1 MVDSPAVE
9 KGKAEREAKGR
20 PGYVC
25 QICWR
30 TYDAEPDEGG
40 KLPPSIN
47 ADPVLVIEGES
58 VTETTTRDVT
68 LTILA
73 FGGSQMKLSNDS
85 VLTGAQWELYATEK
99 SWQLTTGGNEKVV
112 YMRILYLTND
122 TSEVVTDTILPV
134 LPSNLSVTIVEGDSS
149 TSNLVDLSISAD
161 NADSMRIGNQ
171 ADLSAVEWVAY
182 GGSVE
187 DWDLGDGGGALAA
200 GESQSGESIIRTRPT
215 RGLEKNVLGKT
226 SKLPSKKSSSSGAQ
240 RLRPD
245 EILSA
250 DSPRSSASPPRLV
263 ASEAM
268 VTTSHTVYAQFK
280 NDFEAASDVVS
291 DQVIVHIPG
300 AITINGGD
308 ATTSSRFVTLTLSC
322 DYADL
327 MALDTSATALAAG
340 PNWQTYAATI
350 SDFELPTGAGTKSV
364 YVIFHNSSGAESDIY
379 SDDIAPQLIENEA
392 IEIIGTVAAD
402 TVNSN
407 IVDIELNADYADS
420 VMLSGSSDFTGAE
433 WIAMADTVYGWDI
446 ISGSIATSASENIR
460 SPVLKNSGDSFADKG
475 LVNRRGM
482 QRSGTAPQ
490 RNPYIGPDLQNVGP
504 YTVYAKYKNDFEVE
518 TNAVSDGV
526 VLHAACSI
534 SINGGDATTTSRFV
548 TLSLS
553 SDFDYQIAL
562 DTSGTN
568 IAASPTW
575 QTYGATVSDFE
586 LLTGAGTKSVYV
598 IFRNSSGAES
608 DIYSDD
614 IAPQLIENEA
624 IEIIG
629 TVAADTVNSNIVDI
643 ELNADYAD
651 SVMLSGSSDFTGAEW
666 IAMADTVY
674 GWDIISGSIATS
686 ASENIRS
693 PVLKNSGDSFADK
706 GLVNRRGMQRSGTA
720 PQRNPYI
727 GPDLQNV
734 GPYTVYAKYKNDF
747 EVETNAVSDGVV
759 LHAACSISINGGDAT
774 TTSRFVTLS
783 LSSDFDYQIAL
794 DTSGTNIAASPT
806 WQTYGATVSDF
817 ELLTGAGTKSVYVIF
832 RNSSGAESEIYS
844 DDIQAQLVVNEAIEI
859 ISSTADDTV
868 SSNLVDIKLSADYA
882 DSAMLSNSGSFTG
895 GTWVAMVD
903 TLFGWDL
910 TAAAASPPAVPD
922 DKLDLSRSKPAGNP
936 EKADLDQ
943 SLERERAAR
952 DEIDVVRVPRTRED
966 AVRVPRTRD
975 EDVARVPKTKT
986 RESVSPEDAAPDATL
1001 RKKDLFGGPPLTY
1014 EPDATDHAVY
1024 AKFKNSF
1031 EVETTPYSDNITVAL
1046 RGSVTINGGDAYTAS
1061 RDVTLTLS
1069 LMEAGS
1075 ADSMALDVNYTNI
1088 VSSPTWQAFS
1098 STVSNY
1104 TLPAGNG
1111 FKRVYTRFKNNTGVE
1126 SDIFSDEIDPVPLTP
1141 TLTILPAD
1149 SEFINHTQV
1158 TLDVAVANADS
1169 FKVHTSN
1176 DSSAVPWE
1184 ASDSLRVD
1192 TLSTGDSLHHVYAWY
1207 KHDFF
1212 AAGPAVDSIYLDTG
1226 VSIDSII
1233 WNPVNDTLNQW
1244 TAYDTLE
1251 LLANDTLEVN
1261 LQLADDAAPGPDS
1274 GGVATITIKT
1284 AFSQWNPVSLA
1295 DSGNGLY
1302 TSIFMPGWNADT
1314 ISYSKVI
1321 LSLTDRAGN
1330 TLKDTANTKL
1340 SFYPYRTYSLGD
1352 TTSDEAYG
1360 MVALSDGGVV
1370 MAGTFSNGS
1379 FIIRTDSLGNVVDQ
1393 DTLDYGPKIQRIR
1406 QTSDGGYIAV
1416 GYYYDGFS
1424 NQLVLR
1430 KFDSSLTPS
1439 WTRYYGGTGT
1449 ERGYDVQQTLDG
1461 GYIAVGH
1468 TTSYG
1473 GGGYDIYMVKT
1484 DASGDTSDFNP
1495 RTWVKWF
1502 GGSGSD
1508 YGQGVQQAPDSG
1520 YVVGGHSY
1528 SDTTWSSKTYL
1539 DNSDLL
1545 MIKTNKYGTKMWD
1558 QVQGGASYDY
1568 GYALAKETHADST
1581 LYILVGYTDS
1591 FGNGNQV
1598 YMVKVKDD
1606 STSGTF
1612 RFGKNFG
1619 GAGSD
1624 YGRDIQ
1630 ITSDGGYIIA
1640 GQTDSYGAGSSDFY
1654 VIKTTSSGSE
1664 SWSKTFGGTSSE
1676 YGRTIAQSPDGRY
1689 FVAGATWGFN
1699 ASNTDIMLV
1708 RFAP

>member
-1 MVDSPAVE
+1 M
-9 KGKAEREAKGR
+9 
-20 PGYVC
+20 
-25 QICWR
+25 
-30 TYDAEPDEGG
+30 
-40 KLPPSIN
+40 
-47 ADPVLVIEGES
+47 
-58 VTETTTRDVT
+58 
-68 LTILA
+68 
-73 FGGSQMKLSNDS
+73 
-85 VLTGAQWELYATEK
+85 
-99 SWQLTTGGNEKVV
+99 
-112 YMRILYLTND
+112 
-122 TSEVVTDTILPV
+122 
-134 LPSNLSVTIVEGDSS
+134 
-149 TSNLVDLSISAD
+149 
-161 NADSMRIGNQ
+161 
-171 ADLSAVEWVAY
+171 
-182 GGSVE
+182 
-187 DWDLGDGGGALAA
+187 
-200 GESQSGESIIRTRPT
+200 
-215 RGLEKNVLGKT
+215 
-226 SKLPSKKSSSSGAQ
+226 
-240 RLRPD
+240 
-245 EILSA
+245 
-250 DSPRSSASPPRLV
+250 
-263 ASEAM
+263 
-268 VTTSHTVYAQFK
+268 
-280 NDFEAASDVVS
+280 
-291 DQVIVHIPG
+291 
-300 AITINGGD
+300 
-308 ATTSSRFVTLTLSC
+308 
-322 DYADL
+322 
-327 MALDTSATALAAG
+327 
-340 PNWQTYAATI
+340 
-350 SDFELPTGAGTKSV
+350 
-364 YVIFHNSSGAESDIY
+364 
-379 SDDIAPQLIENEA
+379 
-392 IEIIGTVAAD
+392 
-402 TVNSN
+402 
-407 IVDIELNADYADS
+407 
-420 VMLSGSSDFTGAE
+420 
-433 WIAMADTVYGWDI
+433 
-446 ISGSIATSASENIR
+446 
-460 SPVLKNSGDSFADKG
+460 
-475 LVNRRGM
+475 
-482 QRSGTAPQ
+482 
-490 RNPYIGPDLQNVGP
+490 
-504 YTVYAKYKNDFEVE
+504 
-518 TNAVSDGV
+518 
-526 VLHAACSI
+526 
-534 SINGGDATTTSRFV
+534 
-548 TLSLS
+548 
-553 SDFDYQIAL
+553 AL

-568 IAASPTW
+568 IAASPAW

-586 LLTGAGTKSVYV
+586 LPTGTGTKSVYV

-643 ELNADYAD
+643 ELTADYAD
-651 SVMLSGSSDFTGAEW
+651 SVMLSGSSNFTGAEW
-666 IAMADTVY
+666 VAMADTVY
-674 GWDIISGSIATS
+674 GWDIISGSIAPS
-686 ASENIRS
+686 ATENIRS
-693 PVLKNSGDSFADK
+693 PVFRNGGDSFADK
-706 GLVNRRGMQRSGTA
+706 GLMNRRGMQRSGTA
-720 PQRNPYI
+720 TERNPYI

-895 GTWVAMVD
+895 GNWVAMVD

-922 DKLDLSRSKPAGNP
+922 DKLDLSRSKPAGNL

-943 SLERERAAR
+943 PLERKSAAR
-952 DEIDVVRVPRTRED
+952 DEIDVVRVPRTRDED
-966 AVRVPRTRD
+966 A
-975 EDVARVPKTKT
+975 ARVPKT
-986 RESVSPEDAAPDATL
+986 RESVSPEDTAPDGPL

-1046 RGSVTINGGDAYTAS
+1046 RGSVTINGGDAYTTS

-1104 TLPAGNG
+1104 TLPAGSG

-1158 TLDVAVANADS
+1158 TLDVAVAYADS

-1212 AAGPAVDSIYLDTG
+1212 AAGPAVDSIYLDTE

-1233 WNPVNDTLNQW
+1233 WNPVYDTLNQW

-1251 LLANDTLEVN
+1251 LLADDTFEVN

-1274 GGVATITIKT
+1274 GGVASITIKT

-1302 TSIFMPGWNADT
+1302 KSIFMPGWNADT

-1379 FIIRTDSLGNVVDQ
+1379 FIIRTDSLGNIVDQ
-1393 DTLDYGPKIQRIR
+1393 DTLDYSPKIQRIR
-1406 QTSDGGYIAV
+1406 QTSDGGYITV
-1416 GYYYDGFS
+1416 GYYYDGNS

-1439 WTRYYGGTGT
+1439 WTRYYGGTGN
-1449 ERGYDVQQTLDG
+1449 EFGYDVQQTLDG
-1461 GYIAVGH
+1461 GYIAVGY

-1473 GGGYDIYMVKT
+1473 AGGADVYLFKT
-1484 DASGDTSDFNP
+1484 DANGDS
-1495 RTWVKWF
+1495 TWMQSF
-1502 GGSGSD
+1502 GGLSSD
-1508 YGQGVQQAPDSG
+1508 YGRGVQQAPDGG
-1520 YVVGGHSY
+1520 YVIGGDSN

-1539 DNSDLL
+1539 DNSDFL
-1545 MIKTNKYGTKMWD
+1545 MIKTDKDGNKMWD
-1558 QVQGGASYDY
+1558 QVRGGANFET
-1568 GYALAKETHADST
+1568 GNALAKETHADST
-1581 LYILVGYTDS
+1581 LYILVGYTNS
-1591 FGNGNQV
+1591 FGNGSQI

-1619 GAGSD
+1619 GAGSE

-1654 VIKTTSSGSE
+1654 VIKTTSGGSQ
-1664 SWSKTFGGTSSE
+1664 SWYKAFGGTSYE
-1676 YGRTIAQSPDGRY
+1676 YARTIAQSPDGRY
-1689 FVAGATWGFN
+1689 FVAGMTWGFN
-1699 ASNTDIMLV
+1699 ASNTDILLV